1 MSASSFS
8 FASSPTF
15 EGRTHSRLGGAKT
28 SRTFSRSTLNS
39 HASLADSRMSSA
51 TLNQSFAS
59 SRDPKFWSPE
69 KEEGW
74 VTRSPKWEQYIP
86 EYGQAPE
93 LSCMSQ
99 CEEYVRRP
107 TTLDAWLV
115 SRSNGPRVSPL
126 LSYSSIGWN
135 RRNYEP
141 VAQRQP
147 ASARRMPP
155 LPPRIHSID
164 NRSRPAMVVHSTGMD
179 GRAGRP
185 RGARWQ
191 NGASRAGSAL

>member
-1 MSASSFS
+1 MSASTFS
-8 FASSPTF
+8 FASSP
-15 EGRTHSRLGGAKT
+15 EGMRTHSRLGGAKT

-39 HASLADSRMSSA
+39 HASLAESRMSSA

-69 KEEGW
+69 REEGW

-86 EYGQAPE
+86 EFGQAPE

-115 SRSNGPRVSPL
+115 SRAGPRVSPL

-141 VAQRQP
+141 MPQSQP
-147 ASARRMPP
+147 SSARRMPP
-155 LPPRIHSID
+155 LPC
-164 NRSRPAMVVHSTGMD
+164 
-179 GRAGRP
+179 P
-185 RGARWQ
+185 RGVLC
-191 NGASRAGSAL
+191 NSASGMQTLR